1 MTTTVRSPYLQMLS
15 KKRAWQATPVDNS
28 PVKEGAEATL
38 FKALALRHIELP
50 VKDLLEQGLRR
61 DLPSTPGI
69 IEALRSNQKDEER
82 HDEALNYVAD
92 AYGIDA
98 KAESEVKNILNVWM
112 EHPAHPIHK
121 VAIVERSIF
130 FVALPFFRFNGN
142 IGMRTVSAD
151 ISRDEQVHCGV
162 HGLIAKELNEKD
174 SASLDKLRKATV
186 AWLFDDLGA
195 SEDKWLD
202 KDAWMERS
210 RRLFWEGK
218 APDMADSRR
227 SRMISFFES
236 SNVNLP
242 SYGAA

>member
-50 VKDLLEQGLRR
+50 VKDLLEQGLQR

-69 IEALRSNQKDEER
+69 IEALRSNQQDEER

-92 AYGIDA
+92 AYGTNA
-98 KAESEVKNILNVWM
+98 KAESEVKNILKVWM

>member
-1 MTTTVRSPYLQMLS
+1 
-15 KKRAWQATPVDNS
+15 
-28 PVKEGAEATL
+28 
-38 FKALALRHIELP
+38 
-50 VKDLLEQGLRR
+50 
-61 DLPSTPGI
+61 
-69 IEALRSNQKDEER
+69 
-82 HDEALNYVAD
+82 
-92 AYGIDA
+92 
-98 KAESEVKNILNVWM
+98 
-112 EHPAHPIHK
+112 
-121 VAIVERSIF
+121 
-130 FVALPFFRFNGN
+130 
-142 IGMRTVSAD
+142 MRTVSAD

>member
-50 VKDLLEQGLRR
+50 VKDLLEQGLQR

-130 FVALPFFRFNGN
+130 FVALPFFVLMV
-142 IGMRTVSAD
+142 ILA
-151 ISRDEQVHCGV
+151 
-162 HGLIAKELNEKD
+162 
-174 SASLDKLRKATV
+174 
-186 AWLFDDLGA
+186 
-195 SEDKWLD
+195 
-202 KDAWMERS
+202 
-210 RRLFWEGK
+210 
-218 APDMADSRR
+218 
-227 SRMISFFES
+227 
-236 SNVNLP
+236 
-242 SYGAA
+242 

>member
-50 VKDLLEQGLRR
+50 VKDLLEQGLQR